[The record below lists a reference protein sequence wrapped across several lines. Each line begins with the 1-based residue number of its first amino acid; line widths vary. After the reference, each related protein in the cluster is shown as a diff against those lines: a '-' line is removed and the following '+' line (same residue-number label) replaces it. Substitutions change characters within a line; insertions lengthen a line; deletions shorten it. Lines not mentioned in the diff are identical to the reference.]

1 MQTEKWQKIKKIQN
15 QIRKIMAEKE
25 STIVDISVSV
35 INLWG
40 IFPANIK
47 RTARSKI
54 KNLPTLFQQSFQI
67 SIVQVEV
74 NIYHGITDIS
84 DCFDCSKMMRLI

>member
-1 MQTEKWQKIKKIQN
+1 MYHN
-15 QIRKIMAEKE
+15 P
-25 STIVDISVSV
+25 

-54 KNLPTLFQQSFQI
+54 KNLPTRF
-67 SIVQVEV
+67 
-74 NIYHGITDIS
+74 
-84 DCFDCSKMMRLI
+84 